1 MNRNRSSSKKRFCR
15 KKTDTDGGSCE
26 TKEVDL
32 TALEKATAETEAF
45 HKEGSFEETDTDGG
59 SGETKEV
66 DLMAVAEATVELE
79 AVLREYS
86 ADETGTDE
94 TKEVDGSSKSN
105 SRNRSSSQRRF

>member
-1 MNRNRSSSKKRFCR
+1 M
-15 KKTDTDGGSCE
+15 
-26 TKEVDL
+26 

-45 HKEGSFEETDTDGG
+45 HKEDSFEETDTDGG

-79 AVLREYS
+79 AVLREDS
-86 ADETGTDE
+86 ADETGTDEEPGETNEVGGGSSE